1 MANYYIKVGKHDYYT
16 WKIGAITLLLL
27 CLVLIYLHNIS
38 NNRGEINDNYWHL
51 GYADC
56 ERNYNLTSDEQMLL
70 NTYRANKIIYNEG
83 YGLRIGENFTE

>member
-1 MANYYIKVGKHDYYT
+1 MEYEIKVGKIDYYT
-16 WKIGAITLLLL
+16 WKIGAIVLLLL
-27 CLVLIYLHNIS
+27 CLVLIYL
-38 NNRGEINDNYWHL
+38 NNTQPTVGEINDNYWHL